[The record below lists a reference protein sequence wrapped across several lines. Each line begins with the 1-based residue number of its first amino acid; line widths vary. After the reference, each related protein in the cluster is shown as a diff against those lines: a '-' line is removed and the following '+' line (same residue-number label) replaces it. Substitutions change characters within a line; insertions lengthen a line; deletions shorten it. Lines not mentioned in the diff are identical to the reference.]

1 MGHTAVSTIK
11 VSSVT
16 LEIWQH
22 RAKTNYGNFA
32 SFNMVV
38 DTKTKIIEMGPNTLN
53 IGKKMNLNR

>member
-16 LEIWQH
+16 LKIWQH
-22 RAKTNYGNFA
+22 GAKEKYWNFA
-32 SFNMVV
+32 TCNRVV
-38 DTKTKIIEMGPNTLN
+38 DKKTSIIEMGSKILN